1 MSDALVSEALNF
13 LRSSKTTESLSA
25 ELASALY
32 VPFTLEDKVK
42 LETVIAEAV
51 KNGRNVVVA
60 GSAGGG
66 KTMLVNQIISELK
79 KQKVELNIVDESD
92 LENFKIIKNHVSVVR
107 DLTAVSSE
115 IATQIIKSESGCF
128 IIAANEGALMD
139 KVFEGYFDSVIRDL
153 HSLQTGNKPNDDSQP
168 IVIDMASIDPLSNAI
183 QTLLSNKILHQ
194 AVELFESQSGSKN
207 SPRILALK
215 QLRNNDVALA
225 ISQLITSTLGPG
237 EVTFRELW
245 NFIADLLLGGENDTT
260 PPTSVWFWRLFKGE
274 TSISDLITKS
284 LKPEFLALPNESFA
298 LFTGDVEGLKLSK
311 LSKDLW
317 LHPGVIPM
325 DVSNA
330 EKRNNLIT
338 WLRIQYALIEQLAS
352 NKSKSIFVGSFS
364 TELNDKVAK
373 KYDKVSLIQAL
384 NGYFRRKEASEN
396 DSSILELWIHF
407 MVERRQDRG
416 FGLASLGSVSAGL
429 LELNSSQSIANLNN
443 VQLKGSRLFLQPVL
457 ENKNSTNGLEINSN
471 LFKAISRGRATSLSD
486 RENDDIDLAI
496 KKFYFTISN
505 VATLERHD
513 VLNIL
518 STPHE
523 ENAKEYSWKI
533 GNLITKLSN

>member
-13 LRSSKTTESLSA
+13 LLSSKTTESLSA

-194 AVELFESQSGSKN
+194 AVELFESQSGSRN
-207 SPRILALK
+207 APRILALK

-274 TSISDLITKS
+274 TSISDLIAKS

-298 LFTGDVEGLKLSK
+298 LFTGDIEGLKLSK

-325 DVSNA
+325 DVSNL

-457 ENKNSTNGLEINSN
+457 EHKNSTNGLEINSN

-486 RENDDIDLAI
+486 RDNDDIDLAI

>member
-79 KQKVELNIVDESD
+79 KQKVELNIIDESD

-115 IATQIIKSESGCF
+115 IATKIIKSESGCF

-245 NFIADLLLGGENDTT
+245 NFIADLLLGGENDTS

-274 TSISDLITKS
+274 TSISDLIAKS

-325 DVSNA
+325 DVSNV

>member
-194 AVELFESQSGSKN
+194 AVELFESQSGSRN
-207 SPRILALK
+207 APRILALK

-457 ENKNSTNGLEINSN
+457 EHKNSTNGLEINSN

-486 RENDDIDLAI
+486 RDNDDIDLAI

>member
-32 VPFTLEDKVK
+32 VPFTLENEVK

-79 KQKVELNIVDESD
+79 KQKIELNIIDESD
-92 LENFKIIKNHVSVVR
+92 LENFNIIKNHVSVVR

-115 IATQIIKSESGCF
+115 VATKIIKSESGCF

-168 IVIDMASIDPLSNAI
+168 VVIDMASIDPLSNAI

-245 NFIADLLLGGENDTT
+245 NFIADLLLGGDNDTT

-298 LFTGDVEGLKLSK
+298 LFTGDIEGLKLSK

-325 DVSNA
+325 DVSNV

-352 NKSKSIFVGSFS
+352 HKSKSIFVGSFS

-457 ENKNSTNGLEINSN
+457 EHKNSTNGLEINSN

-486 RENDDIDLAI
+486 RDNDDIDLAI
-496 KKFYFTISN
+496 KKFYFAISN

>member
-1 MSDALVSEALNF
+1 MSDSLVSEALEF

-32 VPFTLEDKVK
+32 VPFILENKEK

-66 KTMLVNQIISELK
+66 KTMLVNQIISELEK
-79 KQKVELNIVDESD
+79 YQVKLNILDELD
-92 LENFKIIKNHVSVVR
+92 IENFQIVENSVTIVR

-115 IATQIIKSESGCF
+115 IATKIIRNKSGSF

-139 KVFEGYFDSVIRDL
+139 NVFDGYFDSVIRDL
-153 HSLQTGNKPNDDSQP
+153 HSLQTGKLPSNENQP
-168 IVIDMASIDPLSNAI
+168 IVIDMASVDPLSNAI

-194 AVELFESQSGSKN
+194 AAELFELQSGNKN

-215 QLRNNDVALA
+215 QLNNSDVSLA

-245 NFIADLLLGGENDTT
+245 NFIADLLLGGQNDVS
-260 PPTSVWFWRLFKGE
+260 PPTSVWFWRLFNGE
-274 TSISDLITKS
+274 TSISELIAKT
-284 LKPEFLALPNESFA
+284 LKPQFLALPNESFA
-298 LFTGDVEGLKLSK
+298 LFTGDIEGLNFSK
-311 LSKDLW
+311 MTKELW

-325 DVSNA
+325 DVPNVDI
-330 EKRNNLIT
+330 RNDLIT
-338 WLRIQYALIEQLAS
+338 WLRIQYVLIEQLAS
-352 NKSKSIFVGSFS
+352 TKSKSIFVGSFS
-364 TELNDKVAK
+364 TELNDKVVK
-373 KYDKVSLIQAL
+373 QYDKVALIQAL
-384 NGYFRRKEASEN
+384 NGYFRRKEAAEN

-429 LELNSSQSIANLNN
+429 LDLNSSQSIANLKGVN
-443 VQLKGSRLFLQPVL
+443 LKGSRLFLQPVL
-457 ENKNSTNGLEINSN
+457 ENRIFASGLEVNSG
-471 LFKAISRGRATSLSD
+471 LFKAISRGRATSLAD
-486 RENDDIDLAI
+486 RDNDDIDLAI
-496 KKFYFTISN
+496 KKFYFDISN
-505 VATLERHD
+505 TATLERRD
-513 VLNIL
+513 VLSIL
-518 STPHE
+518 NTPHA
-523 ENAKEYSWKI
+523 ENAREYSWKI
-533 GNLITKLSN
+533 GSSISKLSN

>member
-32 VPFTLEDKVK
+32 VPFTLENKVK

-79 KQKVELNIVDESD
+79 KQKVELNIIDESD
-92 LENFKIIKNHVSVVR
+92 LENFKIVKNHVSVVR

-115 IATQIIKSESGCF
+115 VATKIIKSESGCF

-194 AVELFESQSGSKN
+194 AVELFESQSGSRN
-207 SPRILALK
+207 APRILALK

-274 TSISDLITKS
+274 TSISDLIAKS

-298 LFTGDVEGLKLSK
+298 LFTGDIEGLKLSK

-325 DVSNA
+325 DVSNV

-364 TELNDKVAK
+364 TELNDKVVK

-457 ENKNSTNGLEINSN
+457 EHKNSTNGLEINSN

-486 RENDDIDLAI
+486 RDNDDIDLAI

-513 VLNIL
+513 VLTIL

>member
-32 VPFTLEDKVK
+32 VPFTLENKVK

-79 KQKVELNIVDESD
+79 KQKVELNIIDESD
-92 LENFKIIKNHVSVVR
+92 LENFRIVKKHVSVVR

-115 IATQIIKSESGCF
+115 VATKIIKSESGCF

-153 HSLQTGNKPNDDSQP
+153 HSLQTGNQPNDDSQP
-168 IVIDMASIDPLSNAI
+168 IVIDMASINPLSNAI

-260 PPTSVWFWRLFKGE
+260 PPTSAWFWRLFKGE
-274 TSISDLITKS
+274 TSISDLIAKS

-298 LFTGDVEGLKLSK
+298 LFTGDIEGLKLSK

-325 DVSNA
+325 DVSNV

-429 LELNSSQSIANLNN
+429 LELNSSQSIANLYN

-457 ENKNSTNGLEINSN
+457 EQKNSKNGLEINSN

-505 VATLERHD
+505 VATLERND

>member
-79 KQKVELNIVDESD
+79 KQKVELNIIDESD

-115 IATQIIKSESGCF
+115 IATKIIKSESGCF

-245 NFIADLLLGGENDTT
+245 NFIADLLLVGENDTS

-274 TSISDLITKS
+274 TSISDLIAKS

-325 DVSNA
+325 DVSNV

>member
-1 MSDALVSEALNF
+1 
-13 LRSSKTTESLSA
+13 
-25 ELASALY
+25 
-32 VPFTLEDKVK
+32 
-42 LETVIAEAV
+42 
-51 KNGRNVVVA
+51 
-60 GSAGGG
+60 
-66 KTMLVNQIISELK
+66 
-79 KQKVELNIVDESD
+79 
-92 LENFKIIKNHVSVVR
+92 
-107 DLTAVSSE
+107 
-115 IATQIIKSESGCF
+115 
-128 IIAANEGALMD
+128 
-139 KVFEGYFDSVIRDL
+139 
-153 HSLQTGNKPNDDSQP
+153 LQTGNKPNDDSQP

-457 ENKNSTNGLEINSN
+457 EHKNSTNGLEINSN

-486 RENDDIDLAI
+486 RDNDDIDLAI